1 VTPDGPVLAE
11 QLAYYRARAPEY
23 DKWFRREGLYD
34 WGQEQNA
41 KWRGE
46 LEEVQDALDRFAPAG
61 EVLELAYGTGEWTL
75 RLAAMASRVTG
86 IDAAPEMRA
95 RASAKLRAAG
105 HTNVDLLI
113 GDLFAWEPDQVYDAV
128 FFAFWLSHVPL
139 DLADRFWENVH
150 DSLRPWGRFFLADN
164 ARVRIAERSE
174 LPGVVIDGNIV
185 HHSSGAL
192 DLATSFDLRRLE
204 DGRRYRV
211 VKRSF
216 DPDELARDL
225 RERGLE
231 AHFVE
236 TERFFVYGSGTRR

>member
-1 VTPDGPVLAE
+1 
-11 QLAYYRARAPEY
+11 
-23 DKWFRREGLYD
+23 
-34 WGQEQNA
+34 
-41 KWRGE
+41 
-46 LEEVQDALDRFAPAG
+46 
-61 EVLELAYGTGEWTL
+61 
-75 RLAAMASRVTG
+75 M
-86 IDAAPEMRA
+86 
-95 RASAKLRAAG
+95 
-105 HTNVDLLI
+105 
-113 GDLFAWEPDQVYDAV
+113 
-128 FFAFWLSHVPL
+128 
-139 DLADRFWENVH
+139 
-150 DSLRPWGRFFLADN
+150 
-164 ARVRIAERSE
+164 
-174 LPGVVIDGNIV
+174 